1 MAKRLSGP
9 VIAAID
15 ASKIIGIRA
24 GARAD
29 HRFVGVW
36 PVVVKGRAFARSWTL
51 TKGGWYRAFLEDPMG
66 VLQAGDR
73 EVRIRAVRV
82 KGERLRDAIDAAY
95 AAKFTTKFAQT
106 YVRGFRTARRRDTTI
121 EFVPR

>member
-1 MAKRLSGP
+1 MAKRLSRP

-24 GARAD
+24 GARAN

-51 TKGGWYRAFLEDPMG
+51 TKDGWYRRFLEDPLG
-66 VLQAGDR
+66 VLQVGER

-95 AAKFTTKFAQT
+95 AEKFTTKFAQT
-106 YVRGFRTARRRDTTI
+106 YVRGFRSPRRRDTTI

>member
-9 VIAAID
+9 VIAAVD

-24 GARAD
+24 GARAS

-36 PVVVKGRAFARSWTL
+36 PVVVKGRVFARSWTL
-51 TKGGWYRAFLEDPMG
+51 SKGGWYRTFLEDPVG
-66 VLQAGDR
+66 VLQVGDR
-73 EVRIRAVRV
+73 EVRVRAVPV

-95 AAKFTTKFAQT
+95 ARKFTTRFAQT
-106 YVRGFRTARRRDTTI
+106 YVRGFRALRRRDSTL

>member
-9 VIAAID
+9 VVAAID

-24 GARAD
+24 GAQTD

-36 PVVVKGRAFARSWTL
+36 PVVVKGRVFARSWTL
-51 TKGGWYRAFLEDPMG
+51 TSNGWYRTFLEDPLG
-66 VLQAGDR
+66 VLQIGDR

-95 AAKFTTKFAQT
+95 ADKFTTKFAQT
-106 YVRGFRTARRRDTTI
+106 YVRGFRAPRRRDTTI